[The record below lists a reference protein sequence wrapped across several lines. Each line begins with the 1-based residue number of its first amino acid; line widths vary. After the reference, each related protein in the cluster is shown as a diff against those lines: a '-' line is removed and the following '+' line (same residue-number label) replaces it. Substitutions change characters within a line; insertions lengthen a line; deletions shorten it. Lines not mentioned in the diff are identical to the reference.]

1 MNELKTNAS
10 IIAEIDELVNSS
22 GTTYMDAAVH
32 WCAQNNVEIEL
43 LGSILKKDSRI
54 KMRLTEE
61 AEALSMLK
69 TKTERLDI

>member
-1 MNELKTNAS
+1 
-10 IIAEIDELVNSS
+10 
-22 GTTYMDAAVH
+22 MDAAVH